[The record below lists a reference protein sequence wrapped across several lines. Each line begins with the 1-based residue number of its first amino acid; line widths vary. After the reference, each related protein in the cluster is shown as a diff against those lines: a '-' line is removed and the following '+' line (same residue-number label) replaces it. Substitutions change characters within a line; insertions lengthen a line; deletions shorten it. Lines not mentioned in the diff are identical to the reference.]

1 MRLSDDS
8 MIHRFLGR
16 WFVAVGLASSLAA
29 SANAADVTIR
39 VNTAEPSHRISPRL
53 IGVFFEDI
61 NFGADGGLSAELVKN
76 GSFDIGPSL
85 MGWKTE
91 GEGLSVTVERDASL
105 SAANPSYLRLRGEGQ
120 GAIVN
125 SGYRGIGVH
134 ADAPLFI
141 GFYGR
146 SEADK
151 SAELTATLVA
161 EDGTK
166 LAEERFKIEG
176 SDWRRHESKITP
188 TKTFAKARLEFRI
201 SGAGPVDLD
210 VVSLSPVATWRDRPR
225 GLRRDIVELLADLKP
240 AFFRFPG
247 GCIVEGSQLKNRY
260 QWKTTIGPP
269 EERRSLV
276 NRWNT
281 EFAHRLTPDYYQS
294 FALGFFEY
302 FQLSED
308 IGAEPLPIISCGMA
322 CQFNSGE
329 LVPLE
334 ELQPYIQDALDLI
347 EFANGPIDSEWGAK
361 RAAMGHPEPFNLRLL
376 GVGNEQWGPEYFE
389 RYERFAE
396 VLQREHPEIEL
407 VSTSGPFPSGR
418 HFDHAWP
425 LLRKL
430 GVPIVDEHCY
440 AMPDWFLREAH
451 RFDGYDRKGPQVFM
465 GEYAAQSVQIASP
478 QNRNNLRCAIAE
490 AAFLTGVERNS
501 DIVTMSAYAPLL
513 AHEEAWQWRPN
524 LIWFDNLSSY
534 ATPSY
539 HVQKLFSHHRGDVS
553 LPTQIEDTRP
563 VPPIAGR
570 FGVGSHQTAVEFRN
584 IRIANGDNDDT
595 EALKLGD
602 KDLTIRD
609 GAWTATEG
617 LLRNGSEHGSSRTL
631 VGPRVEGDATLTLQA
646 RKVKGREGFVVYIR
660 CGDGGSLI
668 EWNVGGW
675 GNREHGLTGHL
686 ATHSETPIHFER
698 KPGSIDEGR
707 WYDVKVSIEGSRV
720 RCYLDG
726 KLVHDIDA
734 PAPKIDRV
742 FAVAS
747 RDEESGDTILK
758 VVNPTDE
765 AADIRLEL
773 SGARS
778 GDAVCRV
785 IQLSGEPDA
794 ENSIEY
800 PKRVAPQESEATIRP
815 TDDTRTFPPHSL
827 TVLRIAKAK
836 GAP

>member
-8 MIHRFLGR
+8 MIHRFLC
-16 WFVAVGLASSLAA
+16 WFVALGLASSLPA

-53 IGVFFEDI
+53 IGAFFEDI

-76 GSFDIGPSL
+76 GSFEIGPAL
-85 MGWKTE
+85 MGWKAE
-91 GEGLSVTVERDASL
+91 GEGLSVTVERDAPL
-105 SAANPSYLRLRGEGQ
+105 SAANPSYLRLRGEGE

-134 ADAPLFI
+134 ADAPLAI
-141 GFYGR
+141 GFYSR
-146 SEADK
+146 SEAGK
-151 SAELTATLVA
+151 SAEVTATLVA

-166 LAEERFKIEG
+166 LAEERFQIEG
-176 SDWRRHESKITP
+176 SDWRRHESQLTP
-188 TKTFAKARLEFRI
+188 TKTVAKARLEFRI

-225 GLRRDIVELLADLKP
+225 GLRHDIVELLADLKP

-260 QWKTTIGPP
+260 QWKTTIGSP

-347 EFANGPIDSEWGAK
+347 EFANGPVDSEWGAK

-376 GVGNEQWGPEYFE
+376 GVGNEQWGAEYFE

-418 HFDHAWP
+418 HFDYAWP

-478 QNRNNLRCAIAE
+478 HNRNNLRCAIAE

-501 DIVTMSAYAPLL
+501 DVVTMSAYAPLL

-524 LIWFDNLSSY
+524 LIWFDNLRSY
-534 ATPSY
+534 VTPSY
-539 HVQKLFSHHRGDVS
+539 HVQRLFSHHRGDVS
-553 LPTQIEDTRP
+553 LPTEVEDARP
-563 VPPIAGR
+563 LAPITGR

-584 IRIANGDNDDT
+584 VRIASGGNDDAN
-595 EALKLGD
+595 ALKLDD

-617 LLRNGSEHGSSRTL
+617 LLSNGSEHGSSRTL
-631 VGPRVEGDATLTLQA
+631 VGPRVEGDATLMLQA
-646 RKVKGREGFVVYIR
+646 RKVKGREGFVIFIR

-668 EWNVGGW
+668 EWNIGGW
-675 GNREHGLTGHL
+675 GNREYGLTGHL

-707 WYDVKVSIEGSRV
+707 WYDVKVSIEGSHI

-726 KLVHDIDA
+726 ELVHDIDA

-742 FAVAS
+742 FAVSS
-747 RDEESGDTILK
+747 REEKSGDTIVK
-758 VVNPTDE
+758 VVNPTDNATE
-765 AADIRLEL
+765 VRLEL
-773 SGARS
+773 SGAPS
-778 GDAVCRV
+778 EADACRV
-785 IQLSGEPDA
+785 IQLSGQPDS
-794 ENSIEY
+794 ENSIEH
-800 PKRVAPQESEATIRP
+800 PKRITPQESQATIRP
-815 TDDTRTFPPHSL
+815 SGDTRSFPPHSL

>member
-1 MRLSDDS
+1 M
-8 MIHRFLGR
+8 
-16 WFVAVGLASSLAA
+16 AA
-29 SANAADVTIR
+29 SAVSAEVTIR
-39 VNTAEPSHRISPRL
+39 VNGDGPGHRISPRL
-53 IGVFFEDI
+53 IGAFFEDI
-61 NFGADGGLSAELVKN
+61 NFGGDGGLNAELVKN
-76 GSFDIGPSL
+76 GSLEIAGGL
-85 MGWKTE
+85 MGWTVE
-91 GEGLSVTVERDASL
+91 GDGLKVAIERDAPL
-105 SAANPSYLRLRGEGQ
+105 SAANPSFLRLRADASAVGNR
-120 GAIVN
+120 GAVVN
-125 SGYRGIGVH
+125 GVVVNGGFRGIGVH
-134 ADAPLFI
+134 ADAPLTMS
-141 GFYGR
+141 FYGR
-146 SEADK
+146 SEAGK
-151 SAELTATLVA
+151 SAELTATLVS
-161 EDGTK
+161 EDGAK
-166 LAEERFKIEG
+166 LAEERFTVSG
-176 SDWRRHESKITP
+176 SEWRRHEAQLTP
-188 TKTFAKARLEFRI
+188 TRTVAKGRLELRTK
-201 SGAGPVDLD
+201 GAGPVDLD
-210 VVSLSPVATWRDRPR
+210 VVSLSPVDTWRDRPR
-225 GLRRDIVELLADLKP
+225 GLRRDVVQLLADLKP

-281 EFAHRLTPDYYQS
+281 EFGHRLTPDYYQS

-302 FQLSED
+302 FQLAED

-334 ELQPYIQDALDLI
+334 ELQPYIQDALDLV
-347 EFANGPIDSEWGAK
+347 EFANGPADSEWGAK
-361 RAAMGHPEPFNLRLL
+361 RAAMGHPEPFNMKLL

-407 VSTSGPFPSGR
+407 ISTSGPFPSGDR
-418 HFDHAWP
+418 FDYAWP

-430 GVPIVDEHCY
+430 RVPIVDEHCY

-451 RFDGYDRKGPQVFM
+451 RYDNYDRKGPQVFM

-478 QNRNNLRCAIAE
+478 HNRNNLRCAIAE

-501 DIVTMSAYAPLL
+501 DLVTMSAYAPLF
-513 AHEEAWQWRPN
+513 AHEDAWQWRPN

-534 ATPSY
+534 GTPSY
-539 HVQKLFSHHRGDVS
+539 YVQKLFSRHRGDVL
-553 LPTQIEDTRP
+553 LPTEVDDTRP
-563 VPPIAGR
+563 PAPIAGR

-584 IRIANGDNDDT
+584 VRVTSAANDGA
-595 EALKLGD
+595 EALELRD
-602 KDLTIRD
+602 EDLTVRD
-609 GAWTATEG
+609 GNWTAADG
-617 LLRNGSEHGSSRTL
+617 LFRNGSEHGSSRTL
-631 VGPRVEGDATLTLQA
+631 IGSRVEGDATLTLQA
-646 RKVKGREGFVVYIR
+646 RKVKGREGFVVFIR

-675 GNREHGLTGHL
+675 GNREHGLTGQL
-686 ATHSETPIHFER
+686 ATHSETPIRLDR

-726 KLVHDIDA
+726 ELVHDIDA
-734 PAPKIDRV
+734 PAPKVDRV

-747 RDEESGDTILK
+747 REEKSGDTIVK
-758 VVNPTDE
+758 VVNPTDA

-773 SGARS
+773 SGAPS
-778 GDAVCRV
+778 GAAACRV

-794 ENSIEY
+794 ENSIDH
-800 PKRVAPQESEATIRP
+800 PRRVVPQESDTTIRP
-815 TDDTRTFPPHSL
+815 TGDSRSFPPHSL
-827 TVLRIAKAK
+827 TVLRIAKAE